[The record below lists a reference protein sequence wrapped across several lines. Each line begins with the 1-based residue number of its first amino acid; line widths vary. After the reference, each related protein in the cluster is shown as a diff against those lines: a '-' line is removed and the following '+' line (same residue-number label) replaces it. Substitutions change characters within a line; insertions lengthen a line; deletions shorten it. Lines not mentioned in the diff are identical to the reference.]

1 MTIRKLKIIMFS
13 VIGAMLLAFVIWI
26 VWGNLTLD
34 VSRYEVKIE
43 GLPQGFSGFRIAHVS
58 DLHNAEMGEGNEKLL
73 DAIEVSNP
81 DIIAITGDMID
92 SQRPNVAVAL
102 AFAEKAVKIAPCYYV
117 TGNHESRTSEYES
130 LKQGLI
136 DLGVKVLENEKATIK
151 RMARRI
157 TIIGVN
163 DPAFSSG
170 ISDADI
176 MQNKLH
182 GLVRGE
188 DYTVLLSHRPELF
201 GVYVRNG
208 VDLVLSGHAH
218 GGQFRVPFL
227 GGLVAPNQG
236 LFPQYDG
243 GVYKSGKTTMIVSRG
258 IGNSAFPFR
267 INNNPELVIVDLKR

>member
-1 MTIRKLKIIMFS
+1 MKKVFANRKPIDVVTVADELDSEGKLDKVGGYAYLNELTQITPSAANYQSYYDIITRDSTNRKLIRAARKIVENSMS
-13 VIGAMLLAFVIWI
+13 GAD
-26 VWGNLTLD
+26 GKD
-34 VSRYEVKIE
+34 
-43 GLPQGFSGFRIAHVS
+43 
-58 DLHNAEMGEGNEKLL
+58 
-73 DAIEVSNP
+73 
-81 DIIAITGDMID
+81 
-92 SQRPNVAVAL
+92 AL
-102 AFAEKAVKIAPCYYV
+102 AFAEKAMKIAPCYYV
-117 TGNHESRTSEYES
+117 TGNHESRTSEYRS

-136 DLGVKVLENEKATIK
+136 DLGVKVLEDEKVEITRMSKTI
-151 RMARRI
+151 
-157 TIIGVN
+157 TLIGVN

-170 ISDADI
+170 NSDADI

-182 GLVRGE
+182 GLARGE

-201 GVYVRNG
+201 DVYVQNG

-267 INNNPELVIVDLKR
+267 INNRPELVIVELKI